1 MPSNRFSV
9 LDLFKSSNKFI
20 DKFKEQEPVEEVFY
34 SVQISYDTNGQ
45 IKYLDEN
52 ERPRIIEFIGNN
64 WTKTFLKKVSK
75 KTSLSIFLYNH
86 HYKRDQ
92 VVTLNIKING
102 DIMNSKSFSVN
113 GDNSFEGW
121 FKIE

>member
-1 MPSNRFSV
+1 MPNKRISV
-9 LDLFKSSNKFI
+9 LDIFKSPSKFR
-20 DKFKEQEPVEEVFY
+20 EQEPIEEVCY
-34 SVQISYDTNGQ
+34 SIQISYDTNGQ

-75 KTSLSIFLYNH
+75 KTSLSIFLYNQH
-86 HYKRDQ
+86 FIKDQ

-102 DIMNSKSFSVN
+102 DIVNSKSFPIS

-121 FKIE
+121 FKIG

>member
-9 LDLFKSSNKFI
+9 LDLFKSPNKFI
-20 DKFKEQEPVEEVFY
+20 DKFKEQEPVEEVSY

-45 IKYLDEN
+45 VKYLDEN

>member
-1 MPSNRFSV
+1 MPSNRISV
-9 LDLFKSSNKFI
+9 LDIFKSPSKFS
-20 DKFKEQEPVEEVFY
+20 DKFKEKEPIEEVCY

-64 WTKTFLKKVSK
+64 WSKTFLKKVSK

-86 HYKRDQ
+86 HYKKDQ
-92 VVTLNIKING
+92 VVTLTIKING
-102 DIMNSKSFSVN
+102 DIVNYKSFPIN